1 MIINL
6 TYEEIIEL
14 LKEKEETELL
24 ELLEIDSEMIVERF
38 RDFIEDNLDK
48 MAKEV
53 V

>member
-1 MIINL
+1 MRIEL
-6 TYEEIIEL
+6 TYEEIVEL
-14 LKEKEETELL
+14 LKDKEETELL

-38 RDFIEDNLDK
+38 RDLIEDNLDK